1 MRLTPRLAALAP
13 LVAAFAL
20 PPADAYITVPVPT
33 LGAAVA
39 DSTYATLVRVEKVR
53 PEAGVIVYTKVRDLK
68 GKYPRDKIRH
78 VFDLN
83 NTPQHKGSGDVPVR
97 PNEKDWKYALAWA
110 APGKTAVML
119 TRKYDPFGDFGHTYI
134 DGCWYASMC
143 PARDWDLWYAIY
155 AEANLLKQWHAGEPA
170 PLVAA
175 VEALAAGRDALTPVL
190 AAGDRDT
197 LRAGKATFHGLRV
210 SQLIRDYNPQRAR
223 LPWPLDATAVP
234 GVVKGLTDPSR
245 DERARTARTLGLY
258 GTAAKGAIPALA
270 EVVRNDPS
278 GTARIAAAD
287 ALAAIGPDAKAA
299 LPAIEAARADP
310 RMAGRKD
317 VHDKLAE
324 VLGKLR

>member
-1 MRLTPRLAALAP
+1 MRSTSCVTALALLAAACS
-13 LVAAFAL
+13 L
-20 PPADAYITVPVPT
+20 PPAEAYITAPVPT

-39 DSTYATLVRVEKVR
+39 DSTYATLVRVEKVS

-78 VFDLN
+78 VFDLK

-97 PNEKDWKYALAWA
+97 PNEKDWRYALAWA
-110 APGKTAVML
+110 APGKTAVMF

-155 AEANLLKQWHAGEPA
+155 ADANLLKQWHAAEPA

-175 VEALAAGRDALTPVL
+175 VEALAAGREAVVPVL
-190 AAGDRDT
+190 ATGDRDT
-197 LRAGKATFHGLRV
+197 LRAGKTTFHGLRV
-210 SQLIRDYNPQRAR
+210 GPSVRDYAAERDK
-223 LPWPLDATAVP
+223 LPWPLDAAAMP
-234 GVVKGLTDPSR
+234 GLTKGLADPSR
-245 DERARTARTLGLY
+245 DERARAARTIGLY
-258 GTAAKGAIPALA
+258 GPTAKAAVPALA

-287 ALAAIGPDAKAA
+287 ALAAIGPDARDA
-299 LPAIEAARADP
+299 LPALAAARADP
-310 RMAGRKD
+310 LMANRKD
-317 VHDKLAE
+317 VQDKLAE
-324 VLGKLR
+324 AAARLK

>member
-1 MRLTPRLAALAP
+1 MFRWFLPITILAA
-13 LVAAFAL
+13 AACL
-20 PPADAYITVPVPT
+20 PPPAEAYITVPVPT

-39 DSTYATLVRVEKVR
+39 DSTYATVVRVEKVSV
-53 PEAGVIVYTKVRDLK
+53 EAGVIVYSKVRDLK

-78 VFDLN
+78 VFDLK

-97 PNEKDWKYALAWA
+97 PNEKDWRHALTWA

-119 TRKYDPFGDFGHTYI
+119 SRKYDPFGDFGHTYI
-134 DGCWYASMC
+134 DGCWYATMC

-155 AEANLLKQWHAGEPA
+155 ADANLLKQWHAGTPV

-175 VEALAAGRDALTPVL
+175 VEALASGRDAVTPVM
-190 AAGDRDT
+190 ATGDRDV
-197 LRAGKATFHGLRV
+197 LRAGKATFTGHRHGLAV
-210 SQLIRDYNPQRAR
+210 RDYNPGRDR
-223 LPWPLDATAVP
+223 LPWPLDAATVP
-234 GVVKGLTDPSR
+234 GLLKGLSDPSR

-258 GTAAKGAIPALA
+258 GSAAKGAVSALA

-287 ALAAIGPDAKAA
+287 ALAAIGPEAKAA
-299 LPAIEAARADP
+299 LPALESARADP

-317 VHDKLAE
+317 VHDKLVDAI
-324 VLGKLR
+324 GRLR